1 MRRTLNIGI
10 AAGTA
15 AIVGTLAAGVASAAT
30 GGHQQ
35 AASSA
40 AAVASVNRHIT
51 RTQARQIAMAKVPH
65 SRVIEIHSDDRHDRA
80 VWEVEL
86 AAPRGRVVVDVD
98 KRTGK
103 AVIVR
108 HGGGGHDDAIAAS
121 PIASLGSARPAGDDH
136 GRDAFG
142 DDHGRDVRDHDAARD
157 ERGDRNDRGDRH
169 DRGGRHG
176 DHRGD
181 RHDHDHD
188 GDRDGDG

>member
-10 AAGTA
+10 AVGTA
-15 AIVGTLAAGVASAAT
+15 AIVAAMAAGVASAAT

-35 AASSA
+35 AAGSA
-40 AAVASVNRHIT
+40 AAVSSVNRHIT

-98 KRTGK
+98 KRTGN

-121 PIASLGSARPAGDDH
+121 PIASVSFASPAGDDR
-136 GRDAFG
+136 GRDA
-142 DDHGRDVRDHDAARD
+142 RDHDGARQ
-157 ERGDRNDRGDRH
+157 ERGDRGDHGDRNDR
-169 DRGGRHG
+169 G

-188 GDRDGDG
+188 GGQHGDG

>member
-10 AAGTA
+10 AVGTA
-15 AIVGTLAAGVASAAT
+15 AIIGTMAAGVASAAT

-35 AASSA
+35 AAGSA
-40 AAVASVNRHIT
+40 AAVSSVNRHIT

-98 KRTGK
+98 KRTGN

-121 PIASLGSARPAGDDH
+121 PIASVSFASPAGDDH

-142 DDHGRDVRDHDAARD
+142 DDRGRDARDHDGARE
-157 ERGDRNDRGDRH
+157 ERGDRDDHGNRNDRGD
-169 DRGGRHG
+169 RHG

-181 RHDHDHD
+181 RHGDGHD
-188 GDRDGDG
+188 GDQDGDG

>member
-169 DRGGRHG
+169 G

>member
-15 AIVGTLAAGVASAAT
+15 AIVASMAAGVASATT

-35 AASSA
+35 AAGPA
-40 AAVASVNRHIT
+40 AATLAVSKHIT
-51 RTQARQIAMAKVPH
+51 RVQARQIALAKVPH
-65 SRVIEIHSDDRHDRA
+65 SRVIEVQSDDRHDRA

-86 AAPRGRVVVDVD
+86 ATSHGRVVVDVD

-103 AVIVR
+103 ATIVR
-108 HGGGGHDDAIAAS
+108 GGGGGHDNAIAAS
-121 PIASLGSARPAGDDH
+121 QVASVGSARPAGDDH

-142 DDHGRDVRDHDAARD
+142 DDRGRDARDHDGARD
-157 ERGDRNDRGDRH
+157 ERGDRDGHGDRH
-169 DRGGRHG
+169 DRG

-181 RHDHDHD
+181 RHDRDHD
-188 GDRDGDG
+188 GGQDGDS

>member
-10 AAGTA
+10 AVGTA
-15 AIVGTLAAGVASAAT
+15 AIVGTMAAGVASAAT

-35 AASSA
+35 AAGSA
-40 AAVASVNRHIT
+40 AAMSSVNRHIT

-86 AAPRGRVVVDVD
+86 AAPRGRVTVDVD
-98 KRTGK
+98 KRTGN

-121 PIASLGSARPAGDDH
+121 PIASVSFASPAGDDR

-142 DDHGRDVRDHDAARD
+142 DDRGRDARDHDGARE
-157 ERGDRNDRGDRH
+157 ERGDRDDHGDRRDH
-169 DRGGRHG
+169 GDRHG

-181 RHDHDHD
+181 RQDHDHD
-188 GDRDGDG
+188 GDQDGDG

>member
-10 AAGTA
+10 AVGTA
-15 AIVGTLAAGVASAAT
+15 AIVGTMAAGVASAAT

-35 AASSA
+35 AAGSA
-40 AAVASVNRHIT
+40 AAVSSVNRHIT

-98 KRTGK
+98 KRTGN

-108 HGGGGHDDAIAAS
+108 HGGGHDDAIAAS
-121 PIASLGSARPAGDDH
+121 PIASVSFASPAGDDH

-142 DDHGRDVRDHDAARD
+142 DDRGRDARDHDGARE
-157 ERGDRNDRGDRH
+157 ERGDRDDHGNRNDRGD
-169 DRGGRHG
+169 RHG

-181 RHDHDHD
+181 RHGDDHD
-188 GDRDGDG
+188 GGQDGDG